1 MNPRKVGAPG
11 KEINIVD
18 DFVSEEPVLELSA
31 EPYPNPQADEVIETV
46 IPDDQLTHQLEMF
59 PLESRPTRAARGTTV
74 LDFDEPLNRPSA
86 SATGART
93 ARAGPAT
100 GIRPR
105 RSILRSVGV
114 IGIITVST
122 GLAVIGGAALKSRLD
137 LAALR
142 NRLDLSVLSNDLEIV
157 RTKTP
162 ALRELLPWAE
172 VVRDSAVAGLPTAP
186 TDSPSAPVAATKSVV
201 ADKPEDVKVASPR
214 SQPSTTSQS
223 PTRAARPSARPSASA
238 GRTRAAASPP
248 TPTIQRRESSA
259 PARAAAIT
267 SAAPAVPPLSSAPAA
282 PAANSAPAVPAVSSA
297 PAVPVPSPA
306 PAVAAVSSAP
316 PVPPLNSAP
325 LAVGSS
331 AAATP
336 SAPSPTPPPAAVA
349 APSATPAG
357 GLTAETRAV
366 ALALNRYQDAF
377 SALDANAAHA
387 VWPSVDVR
395 ALAKA
400 FDQLEEQTFD
410 LEGCDITVTGARAE
424 AVCAGNA
431 RYVRKVG
438 NRALRVEPR
447 RWRFTLRQT
456 SDQWVID
463 TVDAR

>member
-11 KEINIVD
+11 KETNIVD

-31 EPYPNPQADEVIETV
+31 ELYPNPQADEVIGIVTA
-46 IPDDQLTHQLEMF
+46 DDQLTH
-59 PLESRPTRAARGTTV
+59 PLEVFPAEPRPTRATRRTTV
-74 LDFDEPLNRPSA
+74 LDFDESLNRPSA

-93 ARAGPAT
+93 ARSGPAT
-100 GIRPR
+100 GMGPR

-122 GLAVIGGAALKSRLD
+122 GLAVIGGAAL
-137 LAALR
+137 R
-142 NRLDLSVLSNDLEIV
+142 NRLDLSVLSSYLDIV

-162 ALRELLPWAE
+162 ALRELLPRAE

-201 ADKPEDVKVASPR
+201 ADEPEDVKVASPR
-214 SQPSTTSQS
+214 SQPPTTSQP
-223 PTRAARPSARPSASA
+223 PTRAALPPARPSASA
-238 GRTRAAASPP
+238 GRTRAAASSP
-248 TPTIQRRESSA
+248 TPTIQGRAASA

-267 SAAPAVPPLSSAPAA
+267 SAAPAEPPPSSAPAV

-306 PAVAAVSSAP
+306 PAVAAASSAS

-325 LAVGSS
+325 LAGGSS
-331 AAATP
+331 AATP
-336 SAPSPTPPPAAVA
+336 STPGPTPPPAAVA

-387 VWPSVDVR
+387 VWPSVDVK

-447 RWRFTLRQT
+447 RWHFTLRQT
-456 SDQWVID
+456 SDQWIIA